1 MEDDLLAARSET
13 DRLSAPAPSPPG
25 RPASRWTLVA
35 LSTAVLLLIANLVYL
50 RGSRPAAPPEAS
62 VPAEAALTEAG
73 VDSVVSSD
81 PQPAAVP
88 ATEPEP
94 VAPKPD
100 PLQAGFALEAW
111 ADAWSGQRVDD
122 YLSHYAPGFQ
132 PPNGLTREEW
142 EAQRR
147 ERLLRPK
154 SIRVTLTELRIEPLG
169 EDRVRAVFQQA
180 YQSDTFGDSVRKTTE
195 LVWDGDRW
203 KIAAELSQ

>member
-1 MEDDLLAARSET
+1 M
-13 DRLSAPAPSPPG
+13 
-25 RPASRWTLVA
+25 
-35 LSTAVLLLIANLVYL
+35 
-50 RGSRPAAPPEAS
+50 
-62 VPAEAALTEAG
+62 
-73 VDSVVSSD
+73 
-81 PQPAAVP
+81 
-88 ATEPEP
+88 
-94 VAPKPD
+94 
-100 PLQAGFALEAW
+100 
-111 ADAWSGQRVDD
+111 DD

-132 PPNGLTREEW
+132 PPNGLTRGEW